1 MNTELLKALATATAA
16 GTLFY
21 VSQAD
26 GLPLLKNDPALISVD
41 PAKVDPTDA
50 SKIAA
55 TITEAGA
62 KLISGLNGTTQ
73 TISKADVGTL
83 SAKPIAQ
90 VMVGTGFARPKVKRG
105 GGGGSGAPVK
115 YPFDTLEVG
124 QFFFIP
130 NSEVA
135 KGDAFKTLGSAVG
148 SANQRYAKDTG
159 ETHQVTRAKRGADH
173 KTIKGAD
180 GKNVMET
187 VTLPKK
193 VATRRFVVNKV
204 TAGVTYGVFTAP
216 ADGAVVLRDE

>member
-1 MNTELLKALATATAA
+1 MNTELLKSLAQATAA
-16 GTLFY
+16 GTPFY

-55 TITEAGA
+55 TITAEGA
-62 KLISGLNGTTQ
+62 KLVSGLNGTVAT
-73 TISKADVGTL
+73 A
-83 SAKPIAQ
+83 AKPVAQ

-187 VTLPKK
+187 VTLSKK

-204 TAGVTYGVFTAP
+204 EGGKEYGAFTAP
-216 ADGAVVLRDE
+216 SDGAVVLRDA